1 MNGTSKGCGIQPLK
15 SLMCQAFLLVVFQ
28 SIDVEFW
35 GMSCEFLGKLIEFL
49 MCFRGIHELLND
61 NHPFKFSLFPYFLIS
76 KKWSLLT
83 TLYSTFG
90 FSRIA
95 FRIVFFTTV
104 SENAPKIPVSEYS
117 LQTLGIEDLFI
128 FWNEIRSANCVHGHS
143 ASYDKNSSYDFQ

>member
-1 MNGTSKGCGIQPLK
+1 MNETSKGCGIQPLK

-76 KKWSLLT
+76 KK
-83 TLYSTFG
+83 
-90 FSRIA
+90 
-95 FRIVFFTTV
+95 
-104 SENAPKIPVSEYS
+104 
-117 LQTLGIEDLFI
+117 
-128 FWNEIRSANCVHGHS
+128 
-143 ASYDKNSSYDFQ
+143 